1 MLINEKGEMDLE
13 VLIVFF
19 YVFSFYVYLVS
30 YVSIDLEFISV
41 FKVSI
46 INIIFMGNIRF
57 FNF

>member
-1 MLINEKGEMDLE
+1 MLINEKGEMNFE

>member
-1 MLINEKGEMDLE
+1 MLINEKCEMNFE

-41 FKVSI
+41 F
-46 INIIFMGNIRF
+46 
-57 FNF
+57 

>member
-1 MLINEKGEMDLE
+1 MLINEKCEMNFE